1 MNFTAAISWRPGIG
15 DPTLLG
21 WITVVIYAIAAFLCI
36 RASFAS
42 VRAPGRVGFP
52 AVWTLYALLLILLGF
67 NKQLDLQTLV
77 IEAGRQ
83 LALSEGWYEKRRAVQ
98 MAFTVI
104 LAVGMLILLGVLVRR
119 NRGFMTRHPWAALG
133 TLLLLCYVLVRASV
147 FDHLGSSR
155 GIDLDRLRWTSALE
169 LGGIACI
176 AVAATRE
183 NAKSRNAPAILDDES
198 S

>member
-21 WITVVIYAIAAFLCI
+21 WLTVVIYAITALLCA
-36 RASFAS
+36 RVSVASR
-42 VRAPGRVGFP
+42 RAPSRAGFP
-52 AVWTLYALLLILLGF
+52 GVWMLYALILILLGL

-98 MAFTVI
+98 MAFTLI
-104 LAVGMLILLGVLVRR
+104 LGIGMLIMLGMLVRR

-133 TLLLLCYVLVRASV
+133 TFLLVSYVLVRASV
-147 FDHLGSSR
+147 FDHLGSYR
-155 GIDLDRLRWTSALE
+155 GIDLDRLRWTNALE

-183 NAKSRNAPAILDDES
+183 NAKSRNTPTVIGNEPS
-198 S
+198 